1 MAKLGVLLLLAQV
14 LLFLNHNDFIESLI
28 SGRQRTTSLVP
39 LPSPSPTLSSPTHLA
54 PLLQNNHCDFLGPL
68 LFHGNLS
75 MSVSHS
81 TNKTCIVLL
90 TGITLIYG
98 LLWRRL
104 DIFMRLSSHLWTWSV
119 SLFIQVSFHVLQ

>member
-1 MAKLGVLLLLAQV
+1 MAKLGVLVLLAQV

-28 SGRQRTTSLVP
+28 SARQWPSSLAP
-39 LPSPSPTLSSPTHLA
+39 LPSRSPTLSSPTHLV
-54 PLLQNNHCDFLGPL
+54 PLLQNNLCDFLGPL
-68 LFHGNLS
+68 LFPVNLS

-81 TNKTCIVLL
+81 INKTCIVLL

-98 LLWRRL
+98 LPWRRL
-104 DIFMRLSSHLWTWSV
+104 DIFMRLSSYLWTWSV

>member
-1 MAKLGVLLLLAQV
+1 MAKLGVLILLAQV

-28 SGRQRTTSLVP
+28 SGRQWTSSLVP